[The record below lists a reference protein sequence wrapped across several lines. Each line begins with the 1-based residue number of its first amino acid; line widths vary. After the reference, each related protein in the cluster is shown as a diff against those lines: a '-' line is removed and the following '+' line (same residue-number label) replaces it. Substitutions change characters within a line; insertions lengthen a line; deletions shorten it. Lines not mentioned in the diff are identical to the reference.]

1 MGYETLKRIFSED
14 FSIRRQWSRNG
25 KKNQQMILQAA
36 MLIGT
41 TFLDG
46 KLMKIDGKK
55 CFDPGIPPPR
65 IKPMNL
71 IRDVYG
77 KA

>member
-14 FSIRRQWSRNG
+14 FSIRRQLSRNG
-25 KKNQQMILQAA
+25 KENQQMILRAA
-36 MLIGT
+36 MLIGA

-46 KLMKIDGKK
+46 KLTKTGGKK

>member
-1 MGYETLKRIFSED
+1 
-14 FSIRRQWSRNG
+14 
-25 KKNQQMILQAA
+25 MIPRAA
-36 MLIGT
+36 MLIGA

-46 KLMKIDGKK
+46 KLTKTGGKK